1 MSWTAKAALAAA
13 LLNCGLSNAS
23 ADTPNSPDS
32 KTGSWLKD
40 GDCALFS
47 AGAAPGDS
55 VTWIGACVDGY
66 AQGLGT
72 ATFTH
77 AGQSQSFT
85 ANFVQGVIPDGHV
98 ITRWGQGWSYDG
110 ETMAGRFNGAG
121 ILTTNTADRFEGVWT
136 DGKMNGFGILRRANG
151 ERYAG
156 DWKDDRPNGKGE
168 LRHADGTLLNGTFV
182 DGKLADAAAAKAAL
196 PASGMAQLQAEKA
209 VDKTSDAPAPNA
221 PFGSVSGKT
230 LIGVDGSSIALT
242 VIEGGMELQ
251 VVPVDGTAKKTT
263 FTFMTDRMG
272 TVVEDGASPSAGS
285 SVTGFFRLTGKGVE
299 IRYADG
305 RSAMLSS
312 SPEGGVQMALDT
324 DSGPT
329 CHAWYPAGHSFSEV
343 EKKMALNAYASKLG
357 LPVVASVASSGCS
370 FAPKTAGIAPSP
382 SAAAPSA
389 NPPAGATAPSAP
401 AAKAK
406 PERKAQTKV
415 PLRTGSLREA
425 PVRMAKASYRI
436 GDYQPG
442 TAPKADLESVS
453 VKTSEI
459 HTIDAPAADAAQKSG
474 AIAVPSISGAMAMT
488 PPVPSPPSAEKDA
501 SRCLKVDSDGKSWG
515 FRNSCDFTV
524 QFAYCMADGDSSLTA
539 CGDKGVVTTSVGGS
553 VAANGFGALSADTS
567 LKDKDGSYKFR
578 WVACAGGAGEVV
590 ARLDR
595 ADPPAGRC
603 ERARSASN

>member
-23 ADTPNSPDS
+23 AQTTNAPDN
-32 KTGSWLKD
+32 KTGAWLKA

-47 AGAAPGDS
+47 AGATPGDS
-55 VTWIGACVDGY
+55 VSWTGACVEGY
-66 AQGLGT
+66 AEGIGT

-85 ANFVQGVIPDGHV
+85 AIFVRGVIPDGHV

-110 ETMAGRFNGAG
+110 ETISGRFNGAG

-136 DGKMNGFGILRRANG
+136 DGKMNGFGILRRPNG

-168 LRHADGTLLNGTFV
+168 LRRADGTKVSGTFV
-182 DGKLADAAAAKAAL
+182 DGKMTDGAAMNAAMKTLA
-196 PASGMAQLQAEKA
+196 PAEKA
-209 VDKTSDAPAPNA
+209 PDKQQDKAPDAAPDSPADTGANAAVSSA

-251 VVPVDGTAKKTT
+251 VVPMDGTAKKTT
-263 FTFMTDRMG
+263 FTFMTERMG
-272 TVVEDGASPSAGS
+272 TVVEDGPSPSAGS

-324 DSGPT
+324 DVGPS
-329 CHAWYPAGHSFSEV
+329 CHAWYQPGHNFSES

-357 LPVVASVASSGCS
+357 LPVAASMANNSCVPAPQAATVAPASTPPSTSPPVASV
-370 FAPKTAGIAPSP
+370 P
-382 SAAAPSA
+382 
-389 NPPAGATAPSAP
+389 P
-401 AAKAK
+401 AAKTK
-406 PERKAQTKV
+406 PERKTQLKA
-415 PLRTGSLREA
+415 PARAAILREA
-425 PVRMAKASYRI
+425 PVRVAKASYRI
-436 GDYQPG
+436 GDYQP
-442 TAPKADLESVS
+442 TATPKAALENIA

-459 HTIDAPAADAAQKSG
+459 HTIDGG
-474 AIAVPSISGAMAMT
+474 AIAVPAISGAMAMT
-488 PPVPSPPSAEKDA
+488 PPVLPPAGEKDA

-515 FRNSCDFTV
+515 FRNACDFAV
-524 QFAYCMADGDSSLTA
+524 QFAYCMADDDNSLTA
-539 CGDKGVVTTSVGGS
+539 CGDSGVVTTSVAGS
-553 VAANGFGALSADTS
+553 VAANGFGALTSDTS

-578 WVACAGGAGEVV
+578 WVSCAGGAGEVV

-595 ADPPAGRC
+595 SNPPSGRC
-603 ERARSASN
+603 ERPRSASN